1 LKLIDVQLLSQS
13 SAEGSSTMHLHLVL
27 LVAILIINDTLSGNI
42 QDERLGTWNQILSMY
57 LIFAGKW

>member
-1 LKLIDVQLLSQS
+1 
-13 SAEGSSTMHLHLVL
+13 M
-27 LVAILIINDTLSGNI
+27 AILIINDKLSGNI